1 MQKYCLDETQSG
13 SGVNARL
20 DLLRVTITL
29 NRDCLTRAQTDYIFS
44 DVPPQREEDWSEHGE
59 DPRQSPLLT
68 DEIAVG
74 QVKPTARRRARC
86 M

>member
-1 MQKYCLDETQSG
+1 MQKYCFDKTENG
-13 SGVNARL
+13 SEAHARL
-20 DLLRVTITL
+20 ELSRVTITL
-29 NRDCLTRAQTDYIFS
+29 DRDRLTRAQAGYIFS

-74 QVKPTARRRARC
+74 QVKPTARRARR